1 MHPKRKRMSAC
12 SGRKRI
18 AHQTDYYMAKGQ
30 RVRNHAFDILCGI
43 CIVRMVVLHIMGFTG
58 QRDVEWWDQVMLW
71 TYYFMS
77 FFFFK
82 AGYFCRSVGGDNRS
96 YLLDRSKRL
105 LAPYL
110 SSGLLA
116 LLADF
121 TSYHPLPNK

>member
-1 MHPKRKRMSAC
+1 
-12 SGRKRI
+12 
-18 AHQTDYYMAKGQ
+18 MAKGQ

-82 AGYFCRSVGGDNRS
+82 AGSFCRGVGGGNRS

-110 SSGLLA
+110 SSGLIG
-116 LLADF
+116 LLAYF
-121 TSYHPLPNK
+121 TL